1 MTTSEQRVPFND
13 VSRRIASLT
22 GLNREIEALLQKG
35 PFLNGAYTSRF
46 EASFAQYIGSNHCLG
61 VSSGTTALELSL
73 RALNLKTGTI
83 VLLAANAGGYG
94 SIAIQKNSLIP
105 KYLDVDRNGLIDT
118 NALLNN
124 LDGAGA
130 VIVTHLYGQTVQL
143 KPLLDELKERGIFLI
158 EDCAQATGAY
168 IEKQRAG
175 SLGDVSA
182 FSFYPTKN
190 MGSIGDA
197 GAICTSSPEIFNR
210 AKQLREYG
218 WSNRY
223 FSEIPGGGNN
233 RIDELHALILAAQL
247 QHIDSWN
254 NKRRE
259 IWSRYNSAVS
269 QGDIRILGETSHS
282 FAAHLAVL
290 QVKDRLR
297 FSQYMGSQGI
307 DTSVHYPFP
316 DYVQSGLNPE
326 KVFTSLPNTEEL
338 CNTVISVPIFPE
350 MSDSEIDKVAHAL
363 EKFRG

>member
-1 MTTSEQRVPFND
+1 MTTSDQRVPFND

-22 GLNREIEALLQKG
+22 DLNREIEALLQMG
-35 PFLNGAYTSRF
+35 PFLNGAHTLRF
-46 EASFAQYIGSNHCLG
+46 EALFAKYIGSTHCLG
-61 VSSGTTALELSL
+61 VSSGTAALELSL
-73 RALNLKTGTI
+73 KALNLKIGTN

-94 SIAIQKNSLIP
+94 SIAIQKNALIP
-105 KYLDVDRNGLIDT
+105 RYLDVDRNGLIDI
-118 NALLNN
+118 NALINN

-130 VIVTHLYGQTVQL
+130 VIVTHLYGQTVQIL
-143 KPLLDELKERGIFLI
+143 PLLNELKERGIFLI

-168 IEKQRAG
+168 IGEQKAG

-190 MGSIGDA
+190 MGTIGDA
-197 GAICTSSPEIFNR
+197 GAICTSSSEIFNR
-210 AKQLREYG
+210 VKKLREYG

-233 RIDELHALILAAQL
+233 RIDELHALILGAQL

-254 NKRRE
+254 KRRRE
-259 IWSRYNSAVS
+259 IWSCYNSAIS
-269 QGDIRILGETSHS
+269 QGDMRILGENSHS

-297 FSQYMGSQGI
+297 FRQYMSSQGI
-307 DTSVHYPFP
+307 DTAVHYPFP

-326 KVFTSLPNTEEL
+326 KVFTSLPKTEEL
-338 CNTVISVPIFPE
+338 CNTVVSVPIFPE
-350 MSDSEIDKVAHAL
+350 MSESEIDRVTNAL
-363 EKFRG
+363 ENFRG